1 MILFEEDWGKY
12 PEAIIHN
19 STTNGYARKVATI
32 LKKMGNSNHAFVLAL
47 HNPRLVNIDP
57 HSDNLTELEL
67 GMIVDEIRDNPWYF
81 FREILKAPP
90 ASGGVTKTSY
100 RLTMAN
106 VAFLWTFF
114 NRIIPYLVQPR
125 QTGKTFNIFGLMT
138 FLMSAGTVNSKLSL
152 LTKDNTLRAESM
164 VILKQLLD
172 NLPWYLQFMDRNDT
186 DNTEKLTINA
196 RGMSLRMLVARA
208 SAEDADGVGRGLTSP
223 IIGVDEVAVFKNN
236 FISIPVAIA
245 STGAAMDN
253 AKMNGGYYGVF
264 YATTAGK
271 LNTKSGQYAYK
282 VYKGGT
288 RWTHKFYDCQ
298 NIDKLLEVI
307 KLNAGSA
314 KGRVQPMLCMEF
326 NHRQLEFTDD
336 WLKKRIALSGAEGVD
351 VETDY
356 LNKWV
361 HSSNEGL
368 LNKDETAKVLASIED
383 TPDIDYIYDGYMLS
397 WFISKSDIRSL
408 INRPFIIGSDTS
420 DGAGND
426 EITLCFTDPETGA
439 VLATGRY
446 NEINLLSFAK
456 YLVYLLHTFK
466 KSVLIIERKSSAIG
480 ILDSIFVL
488 GKQGEYN
495 IDILKRI
502 FNRVIDDAGPDDD
515 VQAVA
520 DSAYIKSARE
530 GNGFTMF
537 KSKFGFATTGS
548 GRYARSNL
556 FGVVMKN
563 AIRLAGD
570 KIRDKILV
578 AQMTSLVIKNGRIDH
593 KSGDHDDL
601 LFAYLLTQWFLQH
614 ANHKEFYGLNPMKVF
629 IATTPDSDQEI
640 ENRRVVD
647 VKKDM
652 IEIAEQLQVSKIG
665 YKRSRLRDRFTR
677 LRESI
682 KDVDVDDT
690 LEGTIA
696 RSKSMDRQQR
706 TGVNDLIKCF
716 NTRMR

>member
-114 NRIIPYLVQPR
+114 NRVIPYLVQPR

-152 LTKDNTLRAESM
+152 LTKDNTLRSESM

-186 DNTEKLTINA
+186 NNTEKLTINA

-253 AKMNGGYYGVF
+253 AKMNDGYYGVF

-307 KLNAGSA
+307 KLNAGGA
-314 KGRVQPMLCMEF
+314 NGRVQPMLCMEF
-326 NHRQLEFTDD
+326 NHRQLEFTDE

-368 LNKDETAKVLASIED
+368 LSKEETAKVLASIED

-515 VQAVA
+515 IQAVA

-537 KSKFGFATTGS
+537 KSKFGFATSGS

-601 LFAYLLTQWFLQH
+601 LIAYLLTQWFLQH
-614 ANHKEFYGLNPMKVF
+614 ANNKEFYGVNPMKVF
-629 IATTPDSDQEI
+629 IAATPDTDQEI
-640 ENRRVVD
+640 ENRRVVE

-652 IEIAEQLQVSKIG
+652 VEIVEQLQVSKIG
-665 YKRSRLRDRFTR
+665 YKRSRLRDKFIR

-690 LEGTIA
+690 LEGTVA
-696 RSKSMDRQQR
+696 RSKSMDKQQR
-706 TGVNDLIKCF
+706 TSVTDLIKCF
-716 NTRMR
+716 NTSMR